1 MLSSERITDNPE
13 VELFGLKLTG
23 NAHPMLLKNS
33 ASRGHKDGTPTHYKR
48 VPLCALGNTSLGGV
62 QVG

>member
-33 ASRGHKDGTPTHYKR
+33 AKSRPQGRNAD
-48 VPLCALGNTSLGGV
+48 AL
-62 QVG
+62 